1 MGTEQTKRHS
11 EQVTG
16 VSNVAYDLM
25 SVLQNTLEGIAALE
39 VYKEDARN
47 AGDQEAQNLFE
58 QLEQRLTGDVERL
71 RGLLVQRLQ

>member
-1 MGTEQTKRHS
+1 MSTERAKRES

-25 SVLQNTLEGIAALE
+25 SVLQNTLEAIAALE
-39 VYKEDARN
+39 VYKQDAES
-47 AGDQEAQNLFE
+47 AGDQEARDLFE
-58 QLEQRLTGDVERL
+58 QLEQRLTGDVDRL